1 LLFAPVVGAPLEEL
15 SNQSPKGLV
24 GRGLGGEE
32 MRELMAQGGCDQRV
46 EIFGDTQVALE
57 HTPSPLLDLAPQPGC
72 VDAFD
77 GMPIKEGPQ
86 VECGRDG
93 RTLNSFDHLVTYR
106 VYVAI
111 GANADRGAASY
122 VHTAEVDLTA

>member
-1 LLFAPVVGAPLEEL
+1 LLFAQAVGAPLEEI
-15 SNQSPKGLV
+15 SNQSPKGPV
-24 GRGLGGEE
+24 GLSLGREQ
-32 MRELMAQGGCDQRV
+32 MRELVAQGGCDQRV

-57 HTPSPLLDLAPQPGC
+57 HTPSPLLDLAPQPVC

-77 GMPIKEGPQ
+77 GMPIKEAPQ
-86 VECGRDG
+86 VECCRDS
-93 RTLNSFDHLVTYR
+93 RTLNSFDHLVTYP

-111 GANADRGAASY
+111 GANAERGAASY